1 MLAQMPADRTEIIDF
16 STPCSCEEGRAHVDL
31 VTGECNLCGG
41 IVLHEDPPAVDAP
54 RAVVR
59 PGAITESPIRKRDP
73 LAPDALIGQ
82 RLGHFRIM
90 SRIGL
95 GGMGAVYRAMDES
108 LQRYVA
114 LKVID
119 DPQADDEGHRVARLL
134 QEARAQARVN
144 HPNVVHIYYVSR
156 SEQQP
161 FLAMELVHGLTL
173 ADRLREGPLP
183 FAEIIEIALQT
194 VAALQSA
201 ALFDI
206 VHGDIK
212 PGNILLSDGMT
223 VKLSD
228 FGLAQ
233 RLSQLTQN
241 HDRIAGTP
249 NYLSP
254 EACRG
259 QPTDIRSDMY
269 ALGVMLFEMT
279 FGRLPYTFV
288 GDHANARIRAHCSG
302 RVEYPERWPE
312 HVPEDWRALLE
323 RLLAKEPSDRFWTY
337 DLLLDELHALRPISR
352 PQAGRLVRTIAWIV
366 DVTLVSAMQR
376 FIIGLFAGG
385 AVGAYLAQH
394 PALAVAASLSGFA
407 APAVVMY
414 LQSLWRMSPGKEL
427 LQIRIVDVH
436 GLPPKAGR
444 LALRSL
450 LAMLPIWHFALHTFC
465 DAAGW
470 PLLARLAGVATLA
483 TVAADAL
490 CGLFRRDRRT
500 LHDLVAGTQVVLGT
514 DAAPG
519 HARSDVPGP
528 LFMVH

>member
-1 MLAQMPADRTEIIDF
+1 MLAQMPADRTEIICV
-16 STPCSCEEGRAHVDL
+16 TPPCTCADGQARIDL
-31 VTGECNLCGG
+31 ESGECSVCGG
-41 IVLHEDPPAVDAP
+41 TVLRADSIDVD
-54 RAVVR
+54 
-59 PGAITESPIRKRDP
+59 PGAVPINPQPRKREPAAADP
-73 LAPDALIGQ
+73 LIGQ

-90 SRIGL
+90 SRIGI

-119 DPQADDEGHRVARLL
+119 DPQEDDDGRRVARLL

-156 SEQQP
+156 NEQQP

-194 VAALQSA
+194 VAALQQA

-212 PGNILLSDGMT
+212 PSNILLSDGAT

-233 RLSQLTQN
+233 RLSQSTQTPE
-241 HDRIAGTP
+241 RLAGTP

-279 FGRLPYTFV
+279 FGRLPYTFH
-288 GDHANARIRAHCSG
+288 GEHANARIRAHCSG
-302 RVEYPERWPE
+302 RVEFPERWPD
-312 HVPEDWRALLE
+312 HVPEAWRGLLE
-323 RLLAKEPSDRFWTY
+323 RLLAKEPHDRYWTY
-337 DLLLDELHALRPISR
+337 DLLLDALHELRPVSR
-352 PQAGRLVRTIAWIV
+352 PQAGRLVRGIAWTV
-366 DVTLVSAMQR
+366 DITIVSAIQR
-376 FIIGLFAGG
+376 FIIGLFTGG
-385 AVGAYLAQH
+385 AVGTYLAQR
-394 PALAVAASLSGFA
+394 PWLAVIASLSGFA
-407 APAVVMY
+407 VPAVVMY
-414 LQSLWRMSPGKEL
+414 FQSLWRMSPGKEL

-436 GLPPKAGR
+436 GLAPRPGR
-444 LALRSL
+444 LALRSVL
-450 LAMLPIWHFALHTFC
+450 SMLPVWQFALQTFWETAGVPLVGALAGLAMV
-465 DAAGW
+465 
-470 PLLARLAGVATLA
+470 GVM
-483 TVAADAL
+483 VADAG

-500 LHDLVAGTQVVLGT
+500 LHDLAAGTQVVLGT
-514 DAAPG
+514 
-519 HARSDVPGP
+519 R
-528 LFMVH
+528 

>member
-1 MLAQMPADRTEIIDF
+1 MRLR
-16 STPCSCEEGRAHVDL
+16 GRRDSA
-31 VTGECNLCGG
+31 
-41 IVLHEDPPAVDAP
+41 A
-54 RAVVR
+54 
-59 PGAITESPIRKRDP
+59 SDP
-73 LAPDALIGQ
+73 LIGR

-90 SRIGL
+90 SRLGV

-119 DPQADDEGHRVARLL
+119 DPEADDDGRRVARLL

-156 SEQQP
+156 NEQSP
-161 FLAMELVHGLTL
+161 FLAMELVHGVTL
-173 ADRLREGPLP
+173 ADRLREGALR
-183 FAEIIEIALQT
+183 FAEMIDIAIQTAEALQ
-194 VAALQSA
+194 QA

-212 PGNILLSDGMT
+212 PGNILLTDGAT

-233 RLSQLTQN
+233 RLSQSSRTPERL
-241 HDRIAGTP
+241 AGTP

-288 GDHANARIRAHCSG
+288 GESVNSRIRAHCSG
-302 RVEYPERWPE
+302 KVEFPERWPTN
-312 HVPEDWRALLE
+312 VPEAWRAVLE
-323 RLLAKEPSDRFWTY
+323 RLLAKEPCERYWTH
-337 DLLLDELHALRPISR
+337 DLLLDDLRALRPVAR
-352 PQAGRLVRTIAWIV
+352 PRAGRLVRSIAWIV
-366 DVTLVSAMQR
+366 DVTIVSAIQR

-385 AVGAYLAQH
+385 AVGAFLAER
-394 PALAVAASLSGFA
+394 PGIALLASLSGFA
-407 APAVVMY
+407 VPMIVMY
-414 LQSLWRMSPGKEL
+414 LQSQWRMSPGKEL

-436 GLPPKAGR
+436 GLPPRPGR
-444 LALRSL
+444 LALRNL
-450 LAMLPIWHFALHTFC
+450 LSMLPLWHFGVQTFC
-465 DAAGW
+465 NAAGL
-470 PLLARLAGVATLA
+470 PLLGHVAGVATIA
-483 TVAADAL
+483 IVAVDAAF
-490 CGLFRRDRRT
+490 GLVRRDRRT
-500 LHDLVAGTQVVLGT
+500 LHDLVAGTQVVLGA
-514 DAAPG
+514 DSSPQG
-519 HARSDVPGP
+519 R
-528 LFMVH
+528 

>member
-1 MLAQMPADRTEIIDF
+1 MP
-16 STPCSCEEGRAHVDL
+16 PVD
-31 VTGECNLCGG
+31 
-41 IVLHEDPPAVDAP
+41 P
-54 RAVVR
+54 
-59 PGAITESPIRKRDP
+59 
-73 LAPDALIGQ
+73 LIGQ

-119 DPQADDEGHRVARLL
+119 DPQADEDGRRVAKLL

-156 SEQQP
+156 NEQSP
-161 FLAMELVHGLTL
+161 FLAMELVHGVTL

-183 FAEIIEIALQT
+183 FSEIIEIALQT
-194 VAALQSA
+194 VTALQQA

-212 PGNILLSDGMT
+212 PGNILLSDGTT

-233 RLSQLTQN
+233 RLSQTSHN
-241 HDRIAGTP
+241 PERVAGTP

-288 GDHANARIRAHCSG
+288 GEHANARIRAHCSG
-302 RVEYPERWPE
+302 RVEFPERWPA
-312 HVPEDWRALLE
+312 HIPEVWRALLE
-323 RLLAKEPSDRFWTY
+323 RLLAKEPCDRFWTY
-337 DLLLDELHALRPISR
+337 DLLLDELHELRPVAR
-352 PQAGRLVRTIAWIV
+352 PRAGRLVRCIAWIV
-366 DVTLVSAMQR
+366 DITLVSACQR
-376 FIIGLFAGG
+376 FIISLFAGG
-385 AVGAYLAQH
+385 AVGAYLADR
-394 PALAVAASLSGFA
+394 PILAIVAGLSGFTV
-407 APAVVMY
+407 PAVVMY

-436 GLPPKAGR
+436 GLAPGAGR
-444 LALRSL
+444 LAIRSVL
-450 LAMLPIWHFALHTFC
+450 SMLPIWHFGLQAFC
-465 DAAGW
+465 NAAG
-470 PLLARLAGVATLA
+470 LTLIGTIAGAVTLV
-483 TVAADAL
+483 TVAVDVL
-490 CGLFRRDRRT
+490 FGLFRRDRRS
-500 LHDLVAGTQVVLGT
+500 LHDLAAGTQVVLGEDT
-514 DAAPG
+514 
-519 HARSDVPGP
+519 RPGP
-528 LFMVH
+528 SR

>member
-1 MLAQMPADRTEIIDF
+1 MPPDRTEIIVVAP
-16 STPCSCEEGRAHVDL
+16 PCACVGDL
-31 VTGECNLCGG
+31 RIDPDTGECVACGG
-41 IVLHEDPPAVDAP
+41 LVADGASVEVVDFHLAPQRED
-54 RAVVR
+54 RFQR
-59 PGAITESPIRKRDP
+59 RRDP
-73 LAPDALIGQ
+73 AAPDPLIGQ
-82 RLGHFRIM
+82 QLGHFRIM
-90 SRIGL
+90 SRLGI

-119 DPQADDEGHRVARLL
+119 DPEADDDGRRVARLL

-144 HPNVVHIYYVSR
+144 HANVVHIYYVSR
-156 SEQQP
+156 NEQQP
-161 FLAMELVHGLTL
+161 FLAMELVHGATL

-194 VAALQSA
+194 VEALRQAS
-201 ALFDI
+201 LFDI

-212 PGNILLSDGMT
+212 PGNILLSDGAT

-233 RLSQLTQN
+233 RLSQTSKN
-241 HDRIAGTP
+241 PDRLAGTP

-259 QPTDIRSDMY
+259 QATDIRSDMY

-288 GDHANARIRAHCSG
+288 GEHANARIRAHCSG
-302 RVEYPERWPE
+302 HAEFPERWPA
-312 HVPEDWRALLE
+312 HLPEEWKGLLE
-323 RLLAKEPSDRFWTY
+323 RLLAKEPCERFWTY
-337 DLLLDELHALRPISR
+337 DLLLDDLHALRPVAR

-366 DVTLVSAMQR
+366 DITLVSAIQR

-385 AVGAYLAQH
+385 AVGAYLSGR
-394 PALAVAASLSGFA
+394 PGMALLASLSGFTV
-407 APAVVMY
+407 PAVVMY

-436 GLPPKAGR
+436 GLAPQSGR

-450 LAMLPIWHFALHTFC
+450 LAMLPIWHFALQAFC
-465 DAAGW
+465 DAAGV
-470 PLLARLAGVATLA
+470 PVVGKIAGFATLA
-483 TVAADAL
+483 VVAVDAL
-490 CGLFRRDRRT
+490 FGLFRRDCRT
-500 LHDLVAGTQVVLGT
+500 L
-514 DAAPG
+514 
-519 HARSDVPGP
+519 
-528 LFMVH
+528 